1 MTGSAGTQ
9 ARWDAGEARELNAQL
24 ARITDPDPLIRLDAA
39 GRLGRLARPEAVLV
53 LIHALGDEEPR
64 VRATAAESL
73 GRQGAGDAVIPLC
86 QRLGDQRVEVRR
98 AAATALG
105 SLGDVQATASLIM
118 ALETERDGETRRL
131 MARALG
137 EVGDRRALRPLQHLT
152 GDKHWAVR
160 REAAAAVQH
169 VLSRQ
174 MQG

>member
-1 MTGSAGTQ
+1 LT
-9 ARWDAGEARELNAQL
+9 
-24 ARITDPDPLIRLDAA
+24 RLDAA
-39 GRLGRLARPEAVLV
+39 GRLGRLARSEAVLA
-53 LIHALGDEEPR
+53 LIHALGDQEPR

-73 GRQGAGDAVIPLC
+73 GTQGALDAVIPLC
-86 QRLGDQRVEVRR
+86 QLLGDPRVEVRR

-118 ALETERDGETRRL
+118 ALEAERDGETRRL

-160 REAAAAVQH
+160 REAAAAVQQ
-169 VLSRQ
+169 VLARQ
-174 MQG
+174 VQS